1 MFTLKARESEGLFQ
15 FKSSDAHYKLLHS
28 SFYNEVMINLKK
40 YFDQR
45 FDNEYQFIDNDMG
58 DIDIDYVLLEDETDK
73 FQQLKRHQKF
83 LSVCYDYINK
93 QKSIV
98 QDLKFQPDYFKC

>member
-1 MFTLKARESEGLFQ
+1 MFALQTRDSEGLFR
-15 FKSSDAHYKLLHS
+15 FEHSDANNKLLHS
-28 SFYNEVMINLKK
+28 SFYYEVMINLKK

-45 FDNEYQFIDNDMG
+45 FNNEYQFIDNDMG

-73 FQQLKRHQKF
+73 FQQLKRHEKY

-98 QDLKFQPDYFKC
+98 QNLKF

>member
-1 MFTLKARESEGLFQ
+1 MFTLQTRESEGLFHLER
-15 FKSSDAHYKLLHS
+15 SNAHYKLLHS
-28 SFYNEVMINLKK
+28 SFYCEVMKNLKA
-40 YFDQR
+40 YFDQQY
-45 FDNEYQFIDNDMG
+45 DKEYQFIDNDMESECE
-58 DIDIDYVLLEDETDK
+58 YVLLEDETDK